1 MFGLRLGLGDADAVV
16 DLVEHPVL
24 NDGADFEV
32 LEEHAGLTAVAVRS
46 VGWGGREWGELN
58 VMERVAPVNLTDR
71 TIRMWPVGLLIAGG
85 TGFPDGFRPTPPEEE
100 FQPNFRV
107 ARRSARAAPGNLPRT
122 DIRPGVIRPCRPDPF
137 HPGRLGQARPHVPR

>member
-46 VGWGGREWGELN
+46 VGWGKREWGELN

-85 TGFPDGFRPTPPEEE
+85 LVSQMASGLHRLRRNSSLISEW
-100 FQPNFRV
+100 RV
-107 ARRSARAAPGNLPRT
+107 ARPE
-122 DIRPGVIRPCRPDPF
+122 RPPATFLERIF
-137 HPGRLGQARPHVPR
+137 GQG